1 MEKQSQESRQADG
14 EAGKPS
20 DTLLRATAT
29 AAHGQPSASLEEKPD
44 VKQKSTKKKGVIP
57 QIIVTRASSE
67 TLTSCSSLGSEEQRT
82 IQEQADWGSYSRHRS
97 PSMAAAFNPQAKE

>member
-1 MEKQSQESRQADG
+1 MAWFLSSG
-14 EAGKPS
+14 P
-20 DTLLRATAT
+20 
-29 AAHGQPSASLEEKPD
+29 HGCIVEDMAPPPTKCLGFFFPLEKPD